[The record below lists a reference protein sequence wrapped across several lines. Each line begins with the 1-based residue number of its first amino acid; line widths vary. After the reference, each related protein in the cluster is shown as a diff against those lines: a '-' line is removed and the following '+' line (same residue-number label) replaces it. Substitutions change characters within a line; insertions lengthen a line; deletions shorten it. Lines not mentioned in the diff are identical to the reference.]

1 MHSCSYCKHAH
12 YKLLND
18 YNDDQIFAFFKPWT
32 CPDGTHINE
41 EQNQNHEM
49 STGYRPKLAGTSHMH

>member
-1 MHSCSYCKHAH
+1 MMTMMIKY
-12 YKLLND
+12 
-18 YNDDQIFAFFKPWT
+18 FAFFKPWT

-49 STGYRPKLAGTSHMH
+49 STGYRPKPGTSQAHAWFGLV

>member
-12 YKLLND
+12 YNN
-18 YNDDQIFAFFKPWT
+18 NDDQIFGVFKPWT

-41 EQNQNHEM
+41 EQNKNHEM
-49 STGYRPKLAGTSHMH
+49 STRYKPGTSHMH

>member
-1 MHSCSYCKHAH
+1 MHTCSYCKHAH

-18 YNDDQIFAFFKPWT
+18 DNGDQIFCVFKPWT

-41 EQNQNHEM
+41 EQNKNQEM
-49 STGYRPKLAGTSHMH
+49 STGYRPNPGTSHMH